1 MMSETVKAVSEVF
14 TDDSAYSGT
23 TPWDL
28 HEVVHQDSILPE
40 EGLGWE
46 ETLNKIK
53 EQILPYL
60 LRTSSSDYMAH
71 LHGPSLME
79 TLAGE
84 VVISAFNQSMDS
96 WDQSPVATEVE
107 LEVIRHLCRLYGYNK
122 SADGVFTSGGSQSN
136 QTAITLAR
144 DWFCNRILKHD
155 VQKKGLPDNF
165 REDKDKGNIPFLI
178 AATDGTTDYG
188 SIDPIKELVK
198 IGIADNMWIH
208 ADAAYGSGVVMSDKY
223 RERIKDL
230 SLCDSITVDF
240 HKMFLMPISC
250 SVVLLK
256 KGSDFDVLTFHAN
269 YLNRIEDEAD
279 GYTNLVNKSLQTTR
293 RFDALK
299 VWLSF
304 QMRGQDGWNKLI
316 NTSMENAQYLYSLL
330 VHDKSFQVVT
340 EPEISS
346 VVFRYVGDD
355 PERADEINRRVRRLL
370 MHKHGVVI
378 GQTTDEDNIY
388 LKFTLLNPLITHKK
402 LDDLVTLIKFLAENL
417 PESDEE

>member
-1 MMSETVKAVSEVF
+1 M
-14 TDDSAYSGT
+14 
-23 TPWDL
+23 
-28 HEVVHQDSILPE
+28 
-40 EGLGWE
+40 
-46 ETLNKIK
+46 
-53 EQILPYL
+53 
-60 LRTSSSDYMAH
+60 
-71 LHGPSLME
+71 
-79 TLAGE
+79 
-84 VVISAFNQSMDS
+84 
-96 WDQSPVATEVE
+96 
-107 LEVIRHLCRLYGYNK
+107 
-122 SADGVFTSGGSQSN
+122 
-136 QTAITLAR
+136 
-144 DWFCNRILKHD
+144 
-155 VQKKGLPDNF
+155 
-165 REDKDKGNIPFLI
+165 
-178 AATDGTTDYG
+178 
-188 SIDPIKELVK
+188 
-198 IGIADNMWIH
+198 
-208 ADAAYGSGVVMSDKY
+208 
-223 RERIKDL
+223 
-230 SLCDSITVDF
+230 
-240 HKMFLMPISC
+240 
-250 SVVLLK
+250 
-256 KGSDFDVLTFHAN
+256 
-269 YLNRIEDEAD
+269 
-279 GYTNLVNKSLQTTR
+279 NKSLQTTR

>member
-1 MMSETVKAVSEVF
+1 MCSLVIWIFLVF
-14 TDDSAYSGT
+14 
-23 TPWDL
+23 
-28 HEVVHQDSILPE
+28 
-40 EGLGWE
+40 
-46 ETLNKIK
+46 
-53 EQILPYL
+53 
-60 LRTSSSDYMAH
+60 
-71 LHGPSLME
+71 
-79 TLAGE
+79 
-84 VVISAFNQSMDS
+84 
-96 WDQSPVATEVE
+96 
-107 LEVIRHLCRLYGYNK
+107 
-122 SADGVFTSGGSQSN
+122 
-136 QTAITLAR
+136 
-144 DWFCNRILKHD
+144 
-155 VQKKGLPDNF
+155 
-165 REDKDKGNIPFLI
+165 
-178 AATDGTTDYG
+178 
-188 SIDPIKELVK
+188 
-198 IGIADNMWIH
+198 
-208 ADAAYGSGVVMSDKY
+208 
-223 RERIKDL
+223 L
-230 SLCDSITVDF
+230 S
-240 HKMFLMPISC
+240 
-250 SVVLLK
+250 K

-330 VHDKSFQVVT
+330 ANDKAFQVVT

-417 PESDEE
+417 PETDEE

>member
-1 MMSETVKAVSEVF
+1 
-14 TDDSAYSGT
+14 
-23 TPWDL
+23 
-28 HEVVHQDSILPE
+28 
-40 EGLGWE
+40 
-46 ETLNKIK
+46 
-53 EQILPYL
+53 
-60 LRTSSSDYMAH
+60 
-71 LHGPSLME
+71 
-79 TLAGE
+79 
-84 VVISAFNQSMDS
+84 
-96 WDQSPVATEVE
+96 
-107 LEVIRHLCRLYGYNK
+107 
-122 SADGVFTSGGSQSN
+122 
-136 QTAITLAR
+136 
-144 DWFCNRILKHD
+144 
-155 VQKKGLPDNF
+155 
-165 REDKDKGNIPFLI
+165 
-178 AATDGTTDYG
+178 
-188 SIDPIKELVK
+188 
-198 IGIADNMWIH
+198 
-208 ADAAYGSGVVMSDKY
+208 
-223 RERIKDL
+223 
-230 SLCDSITVDF
+230 
-240 HKMFLMPISC
+240 
-250 SVVLLK
+250 

-304 QMRGQDGWNKLI
+304 QMRGQDGWNKII

-330 VHDKSFQVVT
+330 INDKSFQVVT

-346 VVFRYVGDD
+346 GVFRYVGDD

>member
-1 MMSETVKAVSEVF
+1 MYVSEISHF
-14 TDDSAYSGT
+14 SMEQSAHLLGLGY
-23 TPWDL
+23 
-28 HEVVHQDSILPE
+28 EAVVHVPVDSKKRMDVTALRQ
-40 EGLGWE
+40 L
-46 ETLNKIK
+46 IK
-53 EQILPYL
+53 E
-60 LRTSSSDYMAH
+60 
-71 LHGPSLME
+71 
-79 TLAGE
+79 
-84 VVISAFNQSMDS
+84 
-96 WDQSPVATEVE
+96 
-107 LEVIRHLCRLYGYNK
+107 
-122 SADGVFTSGGSQSN
+122 
-136 QTAITLAR
+136 
-144 DWFCNRILKHD
+144 
-155 VQKKGLPDNF
+155 
-165 REDKDKGNIPFLI
+165 DKEKGNIPFLI
-178 AATDGTTDYG
+178 AATAGTTDYG

-223 RERIKDL
+223 RDRIKDL